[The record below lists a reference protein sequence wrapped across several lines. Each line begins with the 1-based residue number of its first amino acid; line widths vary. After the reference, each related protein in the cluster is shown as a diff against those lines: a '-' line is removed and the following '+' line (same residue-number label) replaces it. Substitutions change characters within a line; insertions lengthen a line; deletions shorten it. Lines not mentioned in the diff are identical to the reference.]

1 MNYLNTQ
8 YTAMTLPYLAW
19 IPLQSHMIWSSVPI
33 YWNTLSMNMLIWSLM
48 TSRE

>member
-8 YTAMTLPYLAW
+8 YTAMTLPYLTW

-33 YWNTLSMNMLIWSLM
+33 YWNTLSMNVLIWSLM